1 MKSLLPLFTIAALAL
16 GPVAAV
22 AAPVVKAEDLTV
34 STQET
39 LDTGDYIAG
48 GIIALILI
56 GAATSDSGSH

>member
-1 MKSLLPLFTIAALAL
+1 MKALLPLFTIAALAF
-16 GPVAAV
+16 GPAVAF

-34 STQET
+34 STQEQ

-56 GAATSDSGSH
+56 GAATNNSGSH